1 MEVENDLN
9 YFSKYLT
16 LFYTRHKNYI
26 LVLIYYVFCGK
37 SPPFLSIQ
45 LFYPSSI
52 QHRKKILKKLVIKAV
67 SVNILLFDLNIYK
80 VYLAEKIYRKS
91 LQEGR
96 ETICGLSVSLLLYIS
111 LRKER
116 KYRNGFGCQTYL
128 RN

>member
-80 VYLAEKIYRKS
+80 VYLAEIRYTGNHCRKGGKPFVD
-91 LQEGR
+91 L
-96 ETICGLSVSLLLYIS
+96 VSTFFCTLV
-111 LRKER
+111 
-116 KYRNGFGCQTYL
+116 
-128 RN
+128 

>member
-1 MEVENDLN
+1 MSFVVSLLPFYLSS
-9 YFSKYLT
+9 YFIPQVYNT
-16 LFYTRHKNYI
+16 E
-26 LVLIYYVFCGK
+26 
-37 SPPFLSIQ
+37 
-45 LFYPSSI
+45 
-52 QHRKKILKKLVIKAV
+52 KKILKKLVIKAV